1 MSQRIPGTHLDDVRD
16 NPVFA
21 TLRREARRKRRE
33 RLLLVL
39 IYPLPWL
46 VGGYYVASLRNMP
59 DWVCL
64 FSGIHFTLTM
74 LLLLACLFFFG
85 GIEGYEASIALKPYS
100 LDLWMSGVKADEL
113 ATAIVAHASGRY
125 NLRILIILGIG
136 ASLLLS
142 LGLLAFLPRVE
153 TTTIWF
159 AAQGFVPATVFLV
172 CIGRQDAFL
181 ISNALMWIGHVR
193 RNYENEF
200 KELAIKGE
208 NRSHR
213 LARSARTIILACLL
227 VVFTAFL
234 SMKAFN
240 FMDRLILPR
249 FRPIPYSDLIAYG
262 CAAALIHIA
271 AGMAAG
277 LAIRVRATSKA
288 TERFKLLGEEMLL
301 LTQYRAELK
310 KDK

>member
-1 MSQRIPGTHLDDVRD
+1 MNQRIPGTHLDDVRD
-16 NPVFA
+16 NPAFA
-21 TLRREARRKRRE
+21 TLQREARRKRRE

-100 LDLWMSGVKADEL
+100 LDLWMSGVKSDEL
-113 ATAIVAHASGRY
+113 AAAIVAHASGRY
-125 NLRILIILGIG
+125 HFRMLYIVGIG
-136 ASLLLS
+136 ASLLLF

-181 ISNALMWIGHVR
+181 IGNALMWIGHVR

-200 KELAIKGE
+200 KELTIKGE
-208 NRSHR
+208 PRRRR
-213 LARSARTIILACLL
+213 LARSVQTIVLACVL
-227 VVFTAFL
+227 VIFTAFL

-240 FMDRLILPR
+240 LVDRLVLPR
-249 FRPIPYSDLIAYG
+249 SRPIPYANLLTYG
-262 CAAALIHIA
+262 AVVVCIHAVAGFAL
-271 AGMAAG
+271 G
-277 LAIRVRATSKA
+277 LAIRLRATSKA
-288 TERFKLLGEEMLL
+288 AKQFKRLGEEMLL

-310 KDK
+310 RDI